1 MILNHGFDR
10 RDSNSK
16 FNIITESNHEYINIY
31 PDHVKLFRLFINEW
45 KGSKFTYHAPP
56 PLLYKAT
63 RFEWLGSN

>member
-16 FNIITESNHEYINIY
+16 FNIITESNHE
-31 PDHVKLFRLFINEW
+31 FINEW

-63 RFEWLGSN
+63 RFEWQGSN